1 MQSTIKNYDELPLY
15 LNALDISKLLGVSK
29 SKAYELMSRNEF
41 PSIKL
46 GGRVLVER
54 EKFINW
60 LDKKAEK

>member
-1 MQSTIKNYDELPLY
+1 MKSTIKNYDELPLY
-15 LNALDISKLLGVSK
+15 LNAYDISNLLGISK
-29 SKAYELMSRNEF
+29 STAYELMSDDKF
-41 PSIKL
+41 PSIRL

>member
-29 SKAYELMSRNEF
+29 SKAYELMSSNEF

>member
-29 SKAYELMSRNEF
+29 SKAYELMSRNEV

>member
-29 SKAYELMSRNEF
+29 SKAYELMSRNER

>member
-29 SKAYELMSRNEF
+29 SKAYELMSRNEL

>member
-1 MQSTIKNYDELPLY
+1 MKSTIKNYDELPLY
-15 LNALDISKLLGVSK
+15 LNANDISNLLGISK
-29 SKAYELMSRNEF
+29 STAYELMSNNEF
-41 PSIKL
+41 PSIRL

>member
-1 MQSTIKNYDELPLY
+1 MKSTIKNYDELPLY
-15 LNALDISKLLGVSK
+15 LNANDISNLLGISK
-29 SKAYELMSRNEF
+29 STSYELMSDDEF
-41 PSIKL
+41 PSIRL